1 MAEITAAD
9 IRKLREITGAGMS
22 DVKKA
27 LVEADGDMAAAQQA
41 LREKGLAGVAKR
53 GGRAATNGLVHAYL
67 HKTNP
72 DLPPTIGVLV
82 EVNCET
88 DFVAKNEN
96 FQTLARELALHI
108 ASTDPLY
115 VSKEQVP
122 LEVIEAERKIYEAAA
137 REEGKPEAALEKI
150 VDGRVN
156 GYYKAVCLLEQPF
169 VKDNKK
175 TIRVLIDEA
184 GDLLKE
190 KIAVGRFAR
199 YKVGRA

>member
-1 MAEITAAD
+1 MAEITASD

-27 LVEADGDMAAAQQA
+27 LVEADGDMAQAQQA

-53 GGRAATNGLVHAYL
+53 GGREATNGLVHSYL
-67 HKTNP
+67 HRTNP

-108 ASTDPLY
+108 ASADPLY
-115 VSKEQVP
+115 VSKDQVP
-122 LEVIEAERKIYEAAA
+122 IEVIEAERKIYEAAA
-137 REEGKPEAALEKI
+137 REEGKPEAALGKI
-150 VDGRVN
+150 VDGRIN

-169 VKDNKK
+169 VKDGKK
-175 TIRVLIDEA
+175 SIQVLIDEA

-199 YKVGRA
+199 YKVGQA